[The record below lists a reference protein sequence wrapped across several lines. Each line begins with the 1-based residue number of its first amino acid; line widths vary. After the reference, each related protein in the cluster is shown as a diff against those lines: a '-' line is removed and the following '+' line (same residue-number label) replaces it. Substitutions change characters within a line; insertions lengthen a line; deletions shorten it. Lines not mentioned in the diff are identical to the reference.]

1 MWPISEN
8 HYKSVKKCWAKTNI
22 FVLSKVMY
30 FIYGMNPEV
39 EQKIWKDYLTEHPDE
54 ELR

>member
-1 MWPISEN
+1 
-8 HYKSVKKCWAKTNI
+8 
-22 FVLSKVMY
+22 MY

-39 EQKIWKDYLTEHPDE
+39 ELKIWKDYLTEHPDE